1 MLKQTVLALA
11 ITSVSSTVFAE
22 AASFGYDGAT
32 GPDHWGSLDTSYAV
46 CQSGKSQSPI
56 NIAGKMAYS
65 PEKAM
70 IHYEAMPLNIVDDEN
85 TELTLGSE
93 KVITNT
99 GHGIQ
104 VNVTG
109 DRTKETLTYRGT
121 TYYLKQ
127 FHFHTPAEN
136 QWNGF
141 HYPAEIHFVH
151 QSDDGKVAVLAV
163 FIASD
168 QTNAA
173 LSAITNHLPT
183 KAHETVELPDVMVN
197 VGRLL
202 PQHTAL
208 AAFAGSLT
216 TPPCT
221 EGLQWLVYQHP
232 ITASDGQ
239 IKALAKIMGNNARPV
254 QPLNNRVIES
264 VNAEQD

>member
-1 MLKQTVLALA
+1 MLKQTLLALT
-11 ITSVSSTVFAE
+11 IFSLSPVLFAD
-22 AASFGYDGAT
+22 AAPFSYDGDK

-46 CQSGKSQSPI
+46 CQTGKAQSPI
-56 NIAGKMAYS
+56 NITGKMAYS
-65 PEKAM
+65 PDKAV
-70 IHYEAMPLNIVDDEN
+70 IHYEAMPLNVVDDEN
-85 TELTLGSE
+85 TELTIGSD

-104 VNVTG
+104 VNMTG

-127 FHFHTPAEN
+127 FHFHTPAET

-151 QSDDGKVAVLAV
+151 QSDDGKVAVIAV
-163 FIASD
+163 FLASD
-168 QTNAA
+168 QTNAT

-183 KAHETVELPDVMVN
+183 KAHEVIQLPDVMVN

-208 AAFAGSLT
+208 AGFSGSLT

-232 ITASDGQ
+232 ITASDAQ
-239 IKALAKIMGNNARPV
+239 LKALAKIMGNNARPI
-254 QPLNNRVIES
+254 QPLNGRVIES
-264 VNAEQD
+264 VNASIE